1 MLVRVGYRFGCP
13 SVDSSIQLHGHM
25 HSHGG
30 RVSVVEEDEDVGA
43 PLVMVNDDNDNCPNS
58 AATRRLSTEIVE
70 RLCLQEVLEA
80 SGWQRQYLRPKLVA
94 LRQTFWC
101 RATKTTRLVH
111 PLAVFGSIVI
121 SSALLTAENSSDK
134 CESTTS

>member
-1 MLVRVGYRFGCP
+1 
-13 SVDSSIQLHGHM
+13 M

-58 AATRRLSTEIVE
+58 AATRRLSNDCVF
-70 RLCLQEVLEA
+70 RKSLKPQAGNA
-80 SGWQRQYLRPKLVA
+80 SICDQSSLRFVKRSGAA
-94 LRQTFWC
+94 LRDDQACPSLT
-101 RATKTTRLVH
+101 
-111 PLAVFGSIVI
+111 VFGSIVI

-134 CESTTS
+134 CEPTTS